1 MSIDRDTAQ
10 HVHAW
15 LQEGETT
22 IPDSLLR
29 DVIERLPVTPQ
40 HRRRWPGR
48 WSGSGRDAPHSTDD
62 HGSRSDKND
71 TGRKPLMFSTTRLVA
86 ALAVLALG
94 TTVVFS
100 GSLHL
105 SSDPGA
111 APLPSRMLAASEGP
125 LEWRWDPLGG
135 LTDEAKGAQE
145 PVQGWGCYGS
155 GGVQVRSAAV
165 GLKGRSIAVN
175 LGVGSAP
182 DIVVTDEAG
191 AVTDVGDP
199 FGGSGWLCGVEAS
212 DTHVL
217 AVGSGVFWSDDGVD
231 WNGIEAFEGFAG
243 RHVDGSDLIWAA
255 AGPGG
260 YMVLGR
266 PEDSRR
272 VAWFSEDLESWY
284 EVPFDDEIDGGI
296 GWGIVGPSG
305 VAVGDEPII
314 VFYDGAWI
322 GTRPED

>member
-1 MSIDRDTAQ
+1 
-10 HVHAW
+10 
-15 LQEGETT
+15 
-22 IPDSLLR
+22 
-29 DVIERLPVTPQ
+29 
-40 HRRRWPGR
+40 
-48 WSGSGRDAPHSTDD
+48 
-62 HGSRSDKND
+62 
-71 TGRKPLMFSTTRLVA
+71 MFSTTRLVA

-94 TTVVFS
+94 TTLVFS

-111 APLPSRMLAASEGP
+111 EPLPSRMLAASEGP

-155 GGVQVRSAAV
+155 GGVQVRSAEV

-182 DIVVTDEAG
+182 DIVITDEAG
-191 AVTDVGDP
+191 TVTDVGDP
-199 FGGSGWLCGVEAS
+199 FGGSAWLCGVEAN
-212 DTHVL
+212 DTNIL

-243 RHVDGSDLIWAA
+243 RNVDGSDLIWAA

-266 PEDSRR
+266 HDDARR

-284 EVPFDDEIDGGI
+284 EVPLEDEIELLGPLW
-296 GWGIVGPSG
+296 GWVGPTG
-305 VAVGDEPII
+305 VAVGDEPLI

-322 GTRPED
+322 GTRREG